1 MKCQRCQ
8 REATFH
14 ITELTGGEPVELH
27 LCPQHAQEYLNPASS
42 ALTAPGNLATALAQ
56 HMAQQMGL
64 GQTAQELEQLDQQT
78 CPVCGITF
86 HEFRSR
92 GRLGCPYDYM
102 AFENQL
108 DPLILNIHG
117 EGTHVGK
124 VPRRSA
130 RASEKRTQL
139 IRLRR
144 EMTDAVAEEDY
155 ERASRLRDEIRR
167 IEESEV

>member
-1 MKCQRCQ
+1 MKCQRCK
-8 REATFH
+8 RDATFH
-14 ITELTGGEPVELH
+14 ITEVTGSEAVELH
-27 LCPQHAQEYLNPASS
+27 LCQQHAQEYLSPVSGALVTPASV
-42 ALTAPGNLATALAQ
+42 AAAI
-56 HMAQQMGL
+56 AQQMGL

-78 CPVCGITF
+78 CPVCGISF

-92 GRLGCPYDYM
+92 GRLGCPHDYI

-117 EGTHVGK
+117 ESTHVGK
-124 VPRRSA
+124 VPKRSA
-130 RASEKRTQL
+130 KGSEKRTQL

-144 EMTDAVAEEDY
+144 EMTEAVAEEDY

>member
-1 MKCQRCQ
+1 MKKCQRCQ
-8 REATFH
+8 RDATFH
-14 ITELTGGEPVELH
+14 ITEATEGEPVVLD
-27 LCPQHAQEYLNPASS
+27 LCLQHAQEYLQPGSS
-42 ALTAPGNLATALAQ
+42 AVVLPANVAAAI
-56 HMAQQMGL
+56 AQQMGL

-92 GRLGCPYDYM
+92 GRLGCPHDYI
-102 AFENQL
+102 AFESQL

-117 EGTHVGK
+117 ESTHVGK
-124 VPRRSA
+124 VPKRSA
-130 RASEKRTQL
+130 RGSEKRTQL

-144 EMTDAVAEEDY
+144 EMTEAVAEEDY

-167 IEESEV
+167 IEESEP